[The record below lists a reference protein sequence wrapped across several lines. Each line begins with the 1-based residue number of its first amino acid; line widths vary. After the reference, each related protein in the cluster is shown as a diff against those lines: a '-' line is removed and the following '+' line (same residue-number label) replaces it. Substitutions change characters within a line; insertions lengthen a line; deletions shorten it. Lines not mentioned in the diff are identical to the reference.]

1 MRIKG
6 KDIDPIALWGQYCDI
21 KPEPGP
27 FLNLTFCPN
36 PDHLNSRSP
45 AFQINISKPYV
56 HCFSHCGIS
65 GTYEHAICVIE
76 GLYDKFGVTE
86 EDIELARKRWE
97 LGEAPSIKKARSK
110 VRTAHNAARKVIFQ
124 QSGSLSRAN
133 KAGSSKNAYKPGTNN
148 KIRASGRPVK
158 ASKPKPEPEVITED
172 TLSKYT
178 YLPKE
183 ALRYLDKRGINDAS
197 RNRWQIGFDEEAQR
211 LTIPVRDRRGRLVFI
226 IRRGIHDWQRPAYLY
241 PPESPKSL
249 LLFGACNLDES
260 MVRSQG
266 MILVEGSID
275 TIIQHQRGY
284 RNTVGILG
292 SNVSEAQIKLIIRE
306 RPKRIYDFFDKDAA
320 GVRAMQSTA
329 PLKSKYPILVV
340 LYPKGDNLDPAKLS
354 EQQVEIALRKAVP
367 MARVNAKI
375 KKAQR
380 KGALVSK

>member
-27 FLNLTFCPN
+27 FLSLTFCPN
-36 PDHLNSRSP
+36 PDHSNSRSP
-45 AFQINISKPYV
+45 AFQININKPFV
-56 HCFSHCGIS
+56 HCFSHCGVS

-76 GLYDKFGVTE
+76 GIYDKHGVTE
-86 EDIELARKRWE
+86 EDIQNARKKWE
-97 LGEAPSIKKARSK
+97 LGEADFIKKARSK
-110 VRTAHNAARKVIFQ
+110 VRTAHSAARKVIFQ
-124 QSGSLSRAN
+124 QSGSLSRIN
-133 KAGSSKNAYKPGTNN
+133 KGRPNENAYKGGVGN
-148 KIRASGRPVK
+148 KIRSSGRPIK
-158 ASKPKPEPEVITED
+158 ASKIIKPEIEVVTED
-172 TLSKYT
+172 TLLNYT

-183 ALRYLDKRGINDAS
+183 ALAYLDKRGINSAS
-197 RNRWQIGFDEEAQR
+197 RQRWQIGFDEEAQR
-211 LTIPVRDRRGRLVFI
+211 LTIPVRDRRGRLSFI
-226 IRRGIHDWQRPAYLY
+226 IRRGIHSWQKPAYLY

-275 TIIQHQRGY
+275 TIMQHQRGY
-284 RNTVGILG
+284 QNTVGILG

-329 PLKSKYPILVV
+329 PLKSKYPVFVV

-354 EQQVEIALRKAVP
+354 DQQVEVALRKAVP
-367 MARVNAKI
+367 MARVDAKI
-375 KKAQR
+375 KKAKR
-380 KGALVSK
+380 KEALVR